1 MFWDVVR
8 EITSCLLFNII
19 FLTTIFP
26 HHKPICKYYFDRN
39 LHFLSQPHTFTIS
52 SISSLLI
59 SHAPYA
65 WFFIFFLDNFT
76 WIYLPFNSPL
86 FLRDGMQ
93 NNNFNFIRSVMYM
106 CIKKEKKQ
114 RFKIILANTSFHIK
128 SWKTTELQTNCAQI
142 ELAWMSRDM

>member
-1 MFWDVVR
+1 MRCCEGDY
-8 EITSCLLFNII
+8 ELLFIQ
-19 FLTTIFP
+19 
-26 HHKPICKYYFDRN
+26 YYFFNDYFSTPQAN
-39 LHFLSQPHTFTIS
+39 LQILFWPQFAFPFTTTHIHNFFNFLAAHFPRTIC
-52 SISSLLI
+52 LI
-59 SHAPYA
+59 FH
-65 WFFIFFLDNFT
+65 IFLDNFT